1 MKLTKLL
8 GDADPLEVLDFEP
21 QVISLECGDV
31 IIAEIAMIDD
41 SNYCMIIPFRL
52 FESEESDGKITLAC
66 IKMIPGS
73 DDIFYHLA
81 ADKVVTMG
89 SMSNTM
95 FDFYKRNVDAA
106 ISTSGI
112 SLYGDDP
119 ELEPTDGGSNIVS
132 FKPKNRLH

>member
-8 GDADPLEVLDFEP
+8 GDADPLEILDFEP

-41 SNYCMIIPFRL
+41 DNYCTIIPFRL
-52 FESEESDGKITLAC
+52 FESEESEGKITFAC

-95 FDFYKRNVDAA
+95 FDFYKRNVDSA
-106 ISTSGI
+106 ISKSGL

-119 ELEPTDGGSNIVS
+119 EPAATDGGSNVVS
-132 FKPKNRLH
+132 FKPKQLH

>member
-21 QVISLECGDV
+21 QVVSLECGDV
-31 IIAEIAMIDD
+31 IIAEVAVIDD
-41 SNYCMIIPFRL
+41 NNYCMIIPFRL
-52 FESEESDGKITLAC
+52 FESEEGDGKITLAC

-89 SMSNTM
+89 SMSNAM
-95 FDFYKRNVDAA
+95 FDFYKRNVDIA
-106 ISTSGI
+106 ISKSGI
-112 SLYGDDP
+112 SLDDP
-119 ELEPTDGGSNIVS
+119 EPEPTDSGSNIVS
-132 FKPKNRLH
+132 FKPKRLH

>member
-8 GDADPLEVLDFEP
+8 GDADPLEVLNFEP
-21 QVISLECGDV
+21 HVISLECGDV

-41 SNYCMIIPFRL
+41 NNYCVIMPFRL

-89 SMSNTM
+89 SMSNAM
-95 FDFYKRNVDAA
+95 FDFYKRNVDSA
-106 ISTSGI
+106 ISKNGI
-112 SLYGDDP
+112 SLCGDDP
-119 ELEPTDGGSNIVS
+119 EPEPTDGGSNIVS
-132 FKPKNRLH
+132 FKPKRLH

>member
-52 FESEESDGKITLAC
+52 FESEEGDGKITLA
-66 IKMIPGS
+66 IPGS

-95 FDFYKRNVDAA
+95 FDFYKRNVD
-106 ISTSGI
+106 IS
-112 SLYGDDP
+112 
-119 ELEPTDGGSNIVS
+119 EVV
-132 FKPKNRLH
+132 

>member
-31 IIAEIAMIDD
+31 VIAEVAMIDD

-52 FESEESDGKITLAC
+52 FESKEGDGKITLAC

-89 SMSNTM
+89 SMSNAM
-95 FDFYKRNVDAA
+95 FDFYKRNVDSA
-106 ISTSGI
+106 ISKNGI
-112 SLYGDDP
+112 SLHGDDP
-119 ELEPTDGGSNIVS
+119 EPEPTDDGSNVVS
-132 FKPKNRLH
+132 FKPKRLH

>member
-31 IIAEIAMIDD
+31 IIAEVAMIDD
-41 SNYCMIIPFRL
+41 NNYCMIIPFRL
-52 FESEESDGKITLAC
+52 FESKEGDGKITLAC

-89 SMSNTM
+89 SMSNDM
-95 FDFYKRNVDAA
+95 FDFYKRNVDSA
-106 ISTSGI
+106 ISKNGI
-112 SLYGDDP
+112 SLHGDDP
-119 ELEPTDGGSNIVS
+119 EPEPTDGGSNVVS
-132 FKPKNRLH
+132 FKSKRLH